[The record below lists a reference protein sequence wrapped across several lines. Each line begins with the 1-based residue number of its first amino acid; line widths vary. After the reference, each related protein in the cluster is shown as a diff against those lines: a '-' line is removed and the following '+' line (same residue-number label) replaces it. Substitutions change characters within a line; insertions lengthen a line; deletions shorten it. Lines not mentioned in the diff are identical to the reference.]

1 MANSIQE
8 IAAVSNLPLQE
19 QNLDLLPIGRRIAKH
34 KVRGSDGYYFIKIGS
49 LSDLPLLISEKI
61 GLETLAVAG
70 VIKVPKV
77 IFVGETSTCSF
88 LICEYFDLKKDN
100 LFSGEILGKQ
110 LALLHQN
117 SNEFFGFSEDNWIG
131 LSPQKNHW
139 HENWISFFKKYR
151 LQPQLR
157 WAFERGY
164 RSRLEEKAERLMEA
178 LPLFFDEYK
187 PQPSLLHG
195 DLWSGNWGTINN
207 STPVVFDPA
216 IYYGDREADLAMT
229 KLFGGFPQ
237 VFYDAYNYQWALD
250 YGFKVRQN
258 LYNLYHLLNHLTLF
272 GEAYLRQTIDVLE
285 QLLSEI

>member
-19 QNLDLLPIGRRIAKH
+19 QNLDLLPAEGRIAKR
-34 KVRGSDGYYFIKIGS
+34 KVRGADGHYFIKIGS
-49 LSDLPLLISEKI
+49 LNDLTLLMSEKI
-61 GLETLAVAG
+61 GLEALAVTRA
-70 VIKVPKV
+70 IKVPKV

-88 LICEYFDLKKDN
+88 LICEYLDLKKDN
-100 LFSGEILGKQ
+100 LFSGKILGKQ

-117 SNEFFGFSEDNWIG
+117 SNEFFGLSEDNWIG
-131 LSPQKNHW
+131 LNPQKNHW
-139 HENWISFFKKYR
+139 QENWISFFKKYR
-151 LQPQLR
+151 LQPQLI

-164 RSRLEEKAERLMEA
+164 RSSLEEKSERLMEA
-178 LPLFFDEYK
+178 LPLFFDQYK
-187 PQPSLLHG
+187 PKPSLLHG

-207 STPVVFDPA
+207 TTPVVFDPA

-237 VFYDAYNYQWALD
+237 VFYDAYNYEWALD

-272 GEAYLRQTIDVLE
+272 GEVYLRQTIDVLE

>member
-19 QNLDLLPIGRRIAKH
+19 QNLDLLPAEGRIAKR
-34 KVRGSDGYYFIKIGS
+34 KVRGADGHYFIKIGS
-49 LSDLPLLISEKI
+49 LNDLTLLMSEKI
-61 GLETLAVAG
+61 GLEALAVTRA
-70 VIKVPKV
+70 IKVPKV
-77 IFVGETSTCSF
+77 IFVGETLTCSF
-88 LICEYFDLKKDN
+88 LICEYLDLKKDN
-100 LFSGEILGKQ
+100 LFSGKILGKQ

-117 SNEFFGFSEDNWIG
+117 SNEFFGLSEDNWIG
-131 LSPQKNHW
+131 LNPQKNHW
-139 HENWISFFKKYR
+139 QENWISFFKKYR
-151 LQPQLR
+151 LQPQLI

-164 RSRLEEKAERLMEA
+164 RSSLEEKSERLMEA
-178 LPLFFDEYK
+178 LPLFFDQYK
-187 PQPSLLHG
+187 PKPSLLHG

-207 STPVVFDPA
+207 TTPVIFDPA
-216 IYYGDREADLAMT
+216 IYYGDREADMAMT

-237 VFYDAYNYQWALD
+237 VFYDAYNYQWGLD

-272 GEAYLRQTIDVLE
+272 GEVYLRQTIDVFE

>member
-19 QNLDLLPIGRRIAKH
+19 QNLDLLPAEGRIAKR
-34 KVRGSDGYYFIKIGS
+34 KVRGADGHYFIKIGS
-49 LSDLPLLISEKI
+49 LNDLTLLMSEKI
-61 GLETLAVAG
+61 GLEALAVTRA
-70 VIKVPKV
+70 IKVPKV

-88 LICEYFDLKKDN
+88 LICEYLDLKKDN
-100 LFSGEILGKQ
+100 LFSGKILGKQ

-117 SNEFFGFSEDNWIG
+117 SNDSFGLGEDNWIG
-131 LSPQKNHW
+131 LSPQKNYW
-139 HENWISFFKKYR
+139 NKNWVSFFKEKR
-151 LQPQLR
+151 LLPQFM
-157 WAFERGY
+157 WAFEHGY
-164 RSRLEEKAERLMEA
+164 RSSLEEEAERLMEA

-272 GEAYLRQTIDVLE
+272 GEAYLSQTIDVFE

>member
-1 MANSIQE
+1 MAEFIQE
-8 IAAVSNLPLQE
+8 IAAVSTIPLQE
-19 QNLDLLPIGRRIAKH
+19 QDCIQLSVGGRIVKH
-34 KVRGSDGYYFIKIGS
+34 KVKGLDRNYFLKTAS
-49 LSDLPLLISEKI
+49 AQDLQLLISEKI
-61 GLETLAVAG
+61 GLDTLTITG
-70 VIKVPKV
+70 VLRVPKV
-77 IFVGETSTCSF
+77 FFVGETSTCSF
-88 LICEYFDLKKDN
+88 LLCEYLELKKDN
-100 LFSGEILGKQ
+100 VISSEILGKQ

-117 SNEFFGFSEDNWIG
+117 SNEFFGFGEDNWIG
-131 LSPQKNHW
+131 LNPQKNYW
-139 HENWISFFKKYR
+139 HENWIRFFKEYR
-151 LQPQLR
+151 LMPQFI
-157 WAFERGY
+157 WAYEHGY
-164 RSRLEEKAERLMEA
+164 RADIEEKAERLMQA

>member
-8 IAAVSNLPLQE
+8 IAAVSNLPLIE
-19 QNLDLLPIGRRIAKH
+19 QNPILSPSYDRITKQ
-34 KVRGSDGYYFIKIGS
+34 KVQGADGHYFLKTAS
-49 LSDLPLLISEKI
+49 LNDLPLLIAEKI
-61 GLETLAVAG
+61 GLETLTVAG
-70 VIKVPKV
+70 AVKVPKV
-77 IFVGETSTCSF
+77 FFAGETATCSF
-88 LICEYFDLKKDN
+88 LVCEYLDLKKDN
-100 LFSGEILGKQ
+100 VFSGEILGKQ
-110 LALLHQN
+110 LALLHQV
-117 SNEFFGFSEDNWIG
+117 SNDSFGLGEDNWIG
-131 LSPQKNHW
+131 LSPQKNYW
-139 HENWISFFKKYR
+139 NKNWVSFFKEKR
-151 LQPQLR
+151 LLPQFM
-157 WAFERGY
+157 WAFEHGY
-164 RSRLEEKAERLMEA
+164 RSSLEEGAERLMEA
-178 LPLFFDEYK
+178 LPLFFDQYK

-207 STPVVFDPA
+207 TTPVVFDPA

-272 GEAYLRQTIDVLE
+272 GEAYLSQTIDVFE

>member
-19 QNLDLLPIGRRIAKH
+19 QNLDLLPAEGRIAKR
-34 KVRGSDGYYFIKIGS
+34 KVRGADGHYFIKIGS
-49 LSDLPLLISEKI
+49 LNDLTLLMSEKI
-61 GLETLAVAG
+61 GLEALAVTGA
-70 VIKVPKV
+70 IKVPKV

-88 LICEYFDLKKDN
+88 LICEYLDLKKDN
-100 LFSGEILGKQ
+100 LFSGKILGKQ

-117 SNEFFGFSEDNWIG
+117 SNEFFGLSEDNWIG
-131 LSPQKNHW
+131 LNPQKNHW
-139 HENWISFFKKYR
+139 QENWISFFKKYR
-151 LQPQLR
+151 LQPQLI
-157 WAFERGY
+157 WAFEHGY
-164 RSRLEEKAERLMEA
+164 RSSLEEKSERLMEA
-178 LPLFFDEYK
+178 LPLFFDQYK
-187 PQPSLLHG
+187 PKPSLLHG

-207 STPVVFDPA
+207 TTPVIFDPA

-237 VFYDAYNYQWALD
+237 AFYDAYNYQWALD

-272 GEAYLRQTIDVLE
+272 GEVYLRQTIDVLE

>member
-19 QNLDLLPIGRRIAKH
+19 QNLDLLPAEGRIAKR
-34 KVRGSDGYYFIKIGS
+34 KVRGADGHYFIKIGS
-49 LSDLPLLISEKI
+49 LNDLTLLMSEKI
-61 GLETLAVAG
+61 GLEALAVTGA
-70 VIKVPKV
+70 IKVPKV

-88 LICEYFDLKKDN
+88 LICEYLDLKKDN
-100 LFSGEILGKQ
+100 LFSGKILGKQ

-117 SNEFFGFSEDNWIG
+117 SNEFFGLSEDNWIG
-131 LSPQKNHW
+131 LNPQKNHW
-139 HENWISFFKKYR
+139 QENWISFFKKYR
-151 LQPQLR
+151 LQPQLI

-164 RSRLEEKAERLMEA
+164 RSSLEEKSERLMEA
-178 LPLFFDEYK
+178 LPLFFDQYK
-187 PQPSLLHG
+187 PKPSLLHG

-207 STPVVFDPA
+207 TTPVIFDPA
-216 IYYGDREADLAMT
+216 IYYGDREADMAMT

-237 VFYDAYNYQWALD
+237 VFYDAYNYQWGLD

-272 GEAYLRQTIDVLE
+272 GEVYLRQTIDVFE

>member
-19 QNLDLLPIGRRIAKH
+19 QNLDLLPVGGRIAKH
-34 KVRGSDGYYFIKIGS
+34 KVRGSDGHYFIKIGS
-49 LSDLPLLISEKI
+49 LSDSPLLISEKI

-151 LQPQLR
+151 LQPQLA
-157 WAFERGY
+157 WTFERGY

-272 GEAYLRQTIDVLE
+272 GEAYLSQTIDVFE

>member
-19 QNLDLLPIGRRIAKH
+19 QNLDLLPAEGRIAKR
-34 KVRGSDGYYFIKIGS
+34 KVRGADGHYFIKIGS
-49 LSDLPLLISEKI
+49 LNDLTLLMSEKI
-61 GLETLAVAG
+61 GLEALAVTRA
-70 VIKVPKV
+70 IKVPKV

-88 LICEYFDLKKDN
+88 LICEYLDLKKDN
-100 LFSGEILGKQ
+100 LFSGKILGKQ

-117 SNEFFGFSEDNWIG
+117 SNEFFGLSEDNWIG
-131 LSPQKNHW
+131 LNPQKNHW
-139 HENWISFFKKYR
+139 QENWISFFKKYR
-151 LQPQLR
+151 LQPQLI

-164 RSRLEEKAERLMEA
+164 RSSLEEKSERLMEA
-178 LPLFFDEYK
+178 LPLFFDQYK
-187 PQPSLLHG
+187 PKPSLLHG

-207 STPVVFDPA
+207 TTPVIFDPA

-237 VFYDAYNYQWALD
+237 AFYDAYNYHWALD

-272 GEAYLRQTIDVLE
+272 GEVYLRQTIDVFE

>member
-19 QNLDLLPIGRRIAKH
+19 QTLDLLPAEGRIVKQ
-34 KVRGSDGYYFIKIGS
+34 KVRGADGYYFIKIGS
-49 LSDLPLLISEKI
+49 LNDLTLLMSEKI
-61 GLETLAVAG
+61 GLEALAVTRA
-70 VIKVPKV
+70 IKVPKV

-88 LICEYFDLKKDN
+88 LICEYLDLKKDN
-100 LFSGEILGKQ
+100 LFSGKILGKQ

-117 SNEFFGFSEDNWIG
+117 SNEFFGLSEDNWIG
-131 LSPQKNHW
+131 LNPQKNHW
-139 HENWISFFKKYR
+139 QENWISFFKKYR
-151 LQPQLR
+151 LQPQLI

-164 RSRLEEKAERLMEA
+164 RSSLEEKSERLMEA
-178 LPLFFDEYK
+178 LPLFFDQYK
-187 PQPSLLHG
+187 PKPSLLHG

-207 STPVVFDPA
+207 TTPVIFDPA
-216 IYYGDREADLAMT
+216 IYYGDREADMAMT

-237 VFYDAYNYQWALD
+237 VFYDAYNYQWGLD

-272 GEAYLRQTIDVLE
+272 GEVYLRQTIDVFE

>member
-19 QNLDLLPIGRRIAKH
+19 QNLDLLPAEGRIAKR
-34 KVRGSDGYYFIKIGS
+34 KVRGADGHYFIKIGS
-49 LSDLPLLISEKI
+49 LNDLTLLMSEKI
-61 GLETLAVAG
+61 GLEALAVTRA
-70 VIKVPKV
+70 IKVPKV

-88 LICEYFDLKKDN
+88 LICEYLDLEKDN
-100 LFSGEILGKQ
+100 LFSGKILGEQ

-117 SNEFFGFSEDNWIG
+117 SNEFFGLSEDNWIG
-131 LSPQKNHW
+131 LNPQKNHW
-139 HENWISFFKKYR
+139 QENWISFFKKYR
-151 LQPQLR
+151 LQPQLI

-164 RSRLEEKAERLMEA
+164 RSSLEEKSERLMEA
-178 LPLFFDEYK
+178 LPLFFDQYK
-187 PQPSLLHG
+187 PKPSLLHG

-207 STPVVFDPA
+207 TTPVIFDPA
-216 IYYGDREADLAMT
+216 IYYGDREADMAMT

-237 VFYDAYNYQWALD
+237 VFYDAYNYQWGLD

-272 GEAYLRQTIDVLE
+272 GEVYLRQTIDVLE

>member
-19 QNLDLLPIGRRIAKH
+19 QNLDLLPAEGRIAKR
-34 KVRGSDGYYFIKIGS
+34 KVRGADGHYFIKIGS
-49 LSDLPLLISEKI
+49 LNDLTLLMSEKI
-61 GLETLAVAG
+61 GLEALAVTRA
-70 VIKVPKV
+70 IKVPKV

-88 LICEYFDLKKDN
+88 LICEYLDLKKDN
-100 LFSGEILGKQ
+100 LFSGKILGKQ

-117 SNEFFGFSEDNWIG
+117 SNDSFGLDEDNWIG

-139 HENWISFFKKYR
+139 NKNWISFFKEKR
-151 LQPQLR
+151 LQPQLI

-164 RSRLEEKAERLMEA
+164 RSSLEEKSERLMEA
-178 LPLFFDEYK
+178 LPLFFDQYK
-187 PQPSLLHG
+187 PKPSLLHG
-195 DLWSGNWGTINN
+195 DLWSGNWGTIN
-207 STPVVFDPA
+207 STTPVIFDPA
-216 IYYGDREADLAMT
+216 IYYGDREADIAMT

-237 VFYDAYNYQWALD
+237 VFYDAYNYQWGLD

-258 LYNLYHLLNHLTLF
+258 LYNLYHFLNHLTLF
-272 GEAYLRQTIDVLE
+272 GEVYLRQTIDVFE

>member
-1 MANSIQE
+1 MK
-8 IAAVSNLPLQE
+8 NLST
-19 QNLDLLPIGRRIAKH
+19 GK
-34 KVRGSDGYYFIKIGS
+34 GYGQKIHFLKSLIMKTESVLKTDCAETWGGKIHVHNDDTGS
-49 LSDLPLLISEKI
+49 LSTLSIS
-61 GLETLAVAG
+61 G
-70 VIKVPKV
+70 VFGPRDTQTV
-77 IFVGETSTCSF
+77 
-88 LICEYFDLKKDN
+88 KDN
-100 LFSGEILGKQ
+100 VFSGEILGKQ

-117 SNEFFGFSEDNWIG
+117 SNDSFGLGEDNWIG

-139 HENWISFFKKYR
+139 NKNWVSFFKEKR
-151 LQPQLR
+151 LLPQFM
-157 WAFERGY
+157 WAFEHGY
-164 RSRLEEKAERLMEA
+164 RSSLEAEAERLMEA
-178 LPLFFDEYK
+178 LPLFFDQYK

-207 STPVVFDPA
+207 TTPVVFDPA

-272 GEAYLRQTIDVLE
+272 GEVYLRQTIDVFE

>member
-1 MANSIQE
+1 LANSIQE

-19 QNLDLLPIGRRIAKH
+19 QNLDLLPAEGRIAKR
-34 KVRGSDGYYFIKIGS
+34 KVRGADGHYFIKIGS
-49 LSDLPLLISEKI
+49 LNDLTLLMSEKI
-61 GLETLAVAG
+61 GLEALAVTRA
-70 VIKVPKV
+70 IKVPKV

-88 LICEYFDLKKDN
+88 LICEYLDLKKDN
-100 LFSGEILGKQ
+100 LFSGKILGKQ

-117 SNEFFGFSEDNWIG
+117 SNEFFGLSEDNWIG
-131 LSPQKNHW
+131 LNPQKNHW
-139 HENWISFFKKYR
+139 QENWISFFKKYR
-151 LQPQLR
+151 LQPQLT

-178 LPLFFDEYK
+178 LPLFFDQYK
-187 PQPSLLHG
+187 PKPSLLHG
-195 DLWSGNWGTINN
+195 DLWSGNWGTINKT
-207 STPVVFDPA
+207 TPVVFDPA

-272 GEAYLRQTIDVLE
+272 GEAYLSQTIDVFE

>member
-1 MANSIQE
+1 LANSIQE

-19 QNLDLLPIGRRIAKH
+19 QNLDLLPAEGRIAKR
-34 KVRGSDGYYFIKIGS
+34 KVRGADGHYFIKIGS
-49 LSDLPLLISEKI
+49 LNDLTLLMSEKI
-61 GLETLAVAG
+61 GLEALAVTRA
-70 VIKVPKV
+70 IKVPKV

-88 LICEYFDLKKDN
+88 LICEYLDLKKDN
-100 LFSGEILGKQ
+100 LFSGKILGKQ

-117 SNEFFGFSEDNWIG
+117 SNEFFGLSEDNWIG
-131 LSPQKNHW
+131 LNPQKNHW
-139 HENWISFFKKYR
+139 QENWISFFKKYR
-151 LQPQLR
+151 LQPQLI

-164 RSRLEEKAERLMEA
+164 RSSLEEKSERLMEA
-178 LPLFFDEYK
+178 LPLFFDQYK
-187 PQPSLLHG
+187 PKPSLLHG

-207 STPVVFDPA
+207 TTPVIFDPA
-216 IYYGDREADLAMT
+216 IYYGDREADMAMT

-237 VFYDAYNYQWALD
+237 VFYDAYNYQWGLD

-272 GEAYLRQTIDVLE
+272 GEVYLRQTIDVFE

>member
-19 QNLDLLPIGRRIAKH
+19 QNLILLPEKGRIAKQ
-34 KVRGSDGYYFIKIGS
+34 KVSGADVHYFIKTGS
-49 LSDLPLLISEKI
+49 LNDLALLMSEKI

-70 VIKVPKV
+70 AIKVPKV
-77 IFVGETSTCSF
+77 FFVGETSTCSF
-88 LICEYFDLKKDN
+88 LICEYLDLKKDN

-117 SNEFFGFSEDNWIG
+117 SNEFFGLSEDNWIG

-151 LQPQLR
+151 LQPQLT
-157 WAFERGY
+157 WVFEHGY
-164 RSRLEEKAERLMEA
+164 RSSLEEKAERLMEA
-178 LPLFFDEYK
+178 LPLFFGQYK
-187 PQPSLLHG
+187 PKPSLLHG

-207 STPVVFDPA
+207 TTPVVFDPA

-237 VFYDAYNYQWALD
+237 VFYDAYNYEWALD

-272 GEAYLRQTIDVLE
+272 GEVYLRQTIDVFE

>member
-19 QNLDLLPIGRRIAKH
+19 QNLILLPEKGRIAKQ
-34 KVRGSDGYYFIKIGS
+34 KVSGADVHYFIKTGS
-49 LSDLPLLISEKI
+49 LNDLALLMSEKI

-70 VIKVPKV
+70 AIKVPKV
-77 IFVGETSTCSF
+77 FFVGETSTCSF
-88 LICEYFDLKKDN
+88 LICEYLDLKKDN
-100 LFSGEILGKQ
+100 LLSGEILGKQ

-117 SNEFFGFSEDNWIG
+117 SNEFFGLSEDNWIG

-151 LQPQLR
+151 LQPQLT
-157 WAFERGY
+157 WVFEHGY
-164 RSRLEEKAERLMEA
+164 RSSLEEKAERLMEA
-178 LPLFFDEYK
+178 LPLFFGQYK
-187 PQPSLLHG
+187 PKPSLLHG

-207 STPVVFDPA
+207 TTPVVFDPA

-237 VFYDAYNYQWALD
+237 VFYDAYNYEWALD

-272 GEAYLRQTIDVLE
+272 GEVYLRQTIDVLE

>member
-19 QNLDLLPIGRRIAKH
+19 QNLDLLPAEGRIAKR
-34 KVRGSDGYYFIKIGS
+34 KVRGADGHYFIKIGS
-49 LSDLPLLISEKI
+49 LNDLTLLMSEKI
-61 GLETLAVAG
+61 GLEALAVTRA
-70 VIKVPKV
+70 IKVPKV

-88 LICEYFDLKKDN
+88 LICEYLDLKKDN
-100 LFSGEILGKQ
+100 LFSGKILGKQ

-117 SNEFFGFSEDNWIG
+117 SNEFFGLSEDNWIG
-131 LSPQKNHW
+131 LNPQKNHW
-139 HENWISFFKKYR
+139 QENWISFFKKYR
-151 LQPQLR
+151 LQPQLI

-164 RSRLEEKAERLMEA
+164 RSSLEEKSERLMEA
-178 LPLFFDEYK
+178 LPLFFDQYK
-187 PQPSLLHG
+187 PKPSLLHG

-207 STPVVFDPA
+207 TTPVIFDPA
-216 IYYGDREADLAMT
+216 IYYGDREADMAMT

-272 GEAYLRQTIDVLE
+272 GEVYLRQTIDVFE

>member
-19 QNLDLLPIGRRIAKH
+19 QNLDLLPAEGRIAKR
-34 KVRGSDGYYFIKIGS
+34 KVRGADGHYFIKIGS
-49 LSDLPLLISEKI
+49 LNDLTLLMSEKI
-61 GLETLAVAG
+61 GLEALAVTRA
-70 VIKVPKV
+70 IKVPKV

-88 LICEYFDLKKDN
+88 LICEYLDLKKDN
-100 LFSGEILGKQ
+100 LFSGKILGKQ

-117 SNEFFGFSEDNWIG
+117 SNEYFGLSKDNWIG
-131 LSPQKNHW
+131 LNPQKNHW
-139 HENWISFFKKYR
+139 QENWISFFKKYR
-151 LQPQLR
+151 LQPQLI
-157 WAFERGY
+157 WAFEHGY
-164 RSRLEEKAERLMEA
+164 RSSLEEKSERLMEA
-178 LPLFFDEYK
+178 LPLFFDQYK
-187 PQPSLLHG
+187 PKPSLLHG

-207 STPVVFDPA
+207 TTPVIFDPA
-216 IYYGDREADLAMT
+216 IYYGDREADMAMT

-237 VFYDAYNYQWALD
+237 TFYDAYNYHWALD

-272 GEAYLRQTIDVLE
+272 GEVYLRQTIDVLE

>member
-19 QNLDLLPIGRRIAKH
+19 QNLDLLPAEGCIVKQ
-34 KVRGSDGYYFIKIGS
+34 KVRGADGYYFIKIGS
-49 LSDLPLLISEKI
+49 LNDLTLLMSEKI
-61 GLETLAVAG
+61 GLEALAVTRA
-70 VIKVPKV
+70 IKVPKV
-77 IFVGETSTCSF
+77 IFVGETSTCSI
-88 LICEYFDLKKDN
+88 LICEYLDLKKDN
-100 LFSGEILGKQ
+100 LLSGEILGKQ

-117 SNEFFGFSEDNWIG
+117 SNEFFGLSEDNWIG
-131 LSPQKNHW
+131 LNPQKNHW
-139 HENWISFFKKYR
+139 QENWISFFKKYR
-151 LQPQLR
+151 LQPQLI

-164 RSRLEEKAERLMEA
+164 RSSLEEKSERLMEA
-178 LPLFFDEYK
+178 LPLFFDQYK
-187 PQPSLLHG
+187 PKPSLLHG

-207 STPVVFDPA
+207 TTPVIFDPA

-237 VFYDAYNYQWALD
+237 VFYDAYNYQWGLD

-272 GEAYLRQTIDVLE
+272 GEVYLRQTIDVFE

>member
-19 QNLDLLPIGRRIAKH
+19 QNLILLPEKGRIAKQ
-34 KVRGSDGYYFIKIGS
+34 KVSGADVHYFIKTGS
-49 LSDLPLLISEKI
+49 LNDLALLMSEKI

-70 VIKVPKV
+70 TIKVPKV
-77 IFVGETSTCSF
+77 FFVGETSTCSF
-88 LICEYFDLKKDN
+88 LICEYLDLKKDN
-100 LFSGEILGKQ
+100 LLSGEILGKQ

-117 SNEFFGFSEDNWIG
+117 SNEFFGLSEDNWIG

-151 LQPQLR
+151 LQPQLT
-157 WAFERGY
+157 WVFEHGY
-164 RSRLEEKAERLMEA
+164 RSSLEEKAERLMEA
-178 LPLFFDEYK
+178 LPLFFGQYK
-187 PQPSLLHG
+187 PKPSLLHG

-207 STPVVFDPA
+207 TTPVVFDPA

-237 VFYDAYNYQWALD
+237 VFYDAYNYEWALD

-272 GEAYLRQTIDVLE
+272 GEVYLRQTIDVLE

>member
-19 QNLDLLPIGRRIAKH
+19 QNLDLLPAEGRFAKR
-34 KVRGSDGYYFIKIGS
+34 KVRGADGHYFIKIGS
-49 LSDLPLLISEKI
+49 LNDLTLLMSEKI
-61 GLETLAVAG
+61 GLEALAVTRA
-70 VIKVPKV
+70 IKVPKV

-88 LICEYFDLKKDN
+88 LICEYLDLKKDN
-100 LFSGEILGKQ
+100 LFSGKILGKQ

-117 SNEFFGFSEDNWIG
+117 SNEFFGLSEDNWIG
-131 LSPQKNHW
+131 LNPQKNHW
-139 HENWISFFKKYR
+139 QENWISFFKKYR
-151 LQPQLR
+151 LQPQLI

-164 RSRLEEKAERLMEA
+164 RSSLEEKSERLMEA
-178 LPLFFDEYK
+178 LPLFFDQYK
-187 PQPSLLHG
+187 PKPSLLHG

-207 STPVVFDPA
+207 TTPVIFDPA
-216 IYYGDREADLAMT
+216 IYYGDREADMAMT

-272 GEAYLRQTIDVLE
+272 GEVYLRQTIDVFE

>member
-34 KVRGSDGYYFIKIGS
+34 KVRGPDGYYFIKIGS

-61 GLETLAVAG
+61 GLETLAIAG

-88 LICEYFDLKKDN
+88 LICEYFDLKTDN

-131 LSPQKNHW
+131 LTPQKNHW
-139 HENWISFFKKYR
+139 QDNWISFFKKYR

-272 GEAYLRQTIDVLE
+272 GEAYLSQTIDLFE

>member
-19 QNLDLLPIGRRIAKH
+19 QNLDLLPVEGRIAKR
-34 KVRGSDGYYFIKIGS
+34 KVRGADGHYFIKIGS
-49 LSDLPLLISEKI
+49 LNDLTLLMSEKI
-61 GLETLAVAG
+61 GLEALAATG
-70 VIKVPKV
+70 AIKVPKV

-88 LICEYFDLKKDN
+88 LICEYLDLKKDN
-100 LFSGEILGKQ
+100 LFSGKILGKQ

-117 SNEFFGFSEDNWIG
+117 SNEFFGLSEDNWIG
-131 LSPQKNHW
+131 LNPQKNHW
-139 HENWISFFKKYR
+139 QENWISFFKKYR
-151 LQPQLR
+151 LQPQLI

-164 RSRLEEKAERLMEA
+164 RSSLEEKSERLMEA
-178 LPLFFDEYK
+178 LPLFFDQYK
-187 PQPSLLHG
+187 PKPSLLHG

-207 STPVVFDPA
+207 TTPVIFDPA
-216 IYYGDREADLAMT
+216 IYYGDREADMAMT

-237 VFYDAYNYQWALD
+237 VFYDAYNYQWGLD

-272 GEAYLRQTIDVLE
+272 GEVYLRQTIDVFE

>member
-19 QNLDLLPIGRRIAKH
+19 QNLDLLPAEGRIAKR
-34 KVRGSDGYYFIKIGS
+34 KVRGADGHYFIKIGS
-49 LSDLPLLISEKI
+49 LNDLTLLMSEKI
-61 GLETLAVAG
+61 GLEALAVTRA
-70 VIKVPKV
+70 IKVPKV

-88 LICEYFDLKKDN
+88 LICEYLDLKKDN
-100 LFSGEILGKQ
+100 LFSGKILGKQ

-117 SNEFFGFSEDNWIG
+117 SNEFFGLSEDNWIG
-131 LSPQKNHW
+131 LNPQKNHW
-139 HENWISFFKKYR
+139 QENWISFFKKYR
-151 LQPQLR
+151 LQPQLI

-164 RSRLEEKAERLMEA
+164 RSSLEEKSERLMEV
-178 LPLFFDEYK
+178 LPLFFDQYK
-187 PQPSLLHG
+187 PKPSLLHG

-207 STPVVFDPA
+207 TTPVIFDPA
-216 IYYGDREADLAMT
+216 IYYGDREADMAMT

-237 VFYDAYNYQWALD
+237 VFYDAYNYEWALD

-272 GEAYLRQTIDVLE
+272 GEVYLRQTIDVFE

>member
-8 IAAVSNLPLQE
+8 IAAVSNLPLIE
-19 QNLDLLPIGRRIAKH
+19 QNPVLSPSYDRITKQ
-34 KVRGSDGYYFIKIGS
+34 KVEGTDGHYFLKTAS
-49 LSDLPLLISEKI
+49 LNDWPLLMAEKI
-61 GLETLAVAG
+61 GLETLTVAG
-70 VIKVPKV
+70 AVKVPKV
-77 IFVGETSTCSF
+77 FFAGETETCSF
-88 LICEYFDLKKDN
+88 LVCEYLNLKKDN
-100 LFSGEILGKQ
+100 VFSGEILGKQ

-117 SNEFFGFSEDNWIG
+117 SNDSFGLGEDNWIG
-131 LSPQKNHW
+131 LSPQKNYW
-139 HENWISFFKKYR
+139 NKNWVSFFKEKR
-151 LQPQLR
+151 LLPQFM
-157 WAFERGY
+157 WAFEHGY
-164 RSRLEEKAERLMEA
+164 RSSLEEEAERLMES
-178 LPLFFDEYK
+178 LPLFFDQYK

-207 STPVVFDPA
+207 TTPVIFDPA

-258 LYNLYHLLNHLTLF
+258 LYNLYHLLNHLSLF
-272 GEAYLRQTIDVLE
+272 GEAYLRQTKDVLE

>member
-19 QNLDLLPIGRRIAKH
+19 QNLDLLPAEGRIAKR
-34 KVRGSDGYYFIKIGS
+34 KVRGADGHYFIKIGS
-49 LSDLPLLISEKI
+49 LNDLTLLMSEKI
-61 GLETLAVAG
+61 GLEALAVTKA
-70 VIKVPKV
+70 IKVPKV

-88 LICEYFDLKKDN
+88 LICEYLDLKKDN
-100 LFSGEILGKQ
+100 LFSGKILGKQ

-117 SNEFFGFSEDNWIG
+117 SNEFFGLSEDNWIG
-131 LSPQKNHW
+131 LNPQKNHW
-139 HENWISFFKKYR
+139 QENWISFFKKYR
-151 LQPQLR
+151 LQPQLI

-164 RSRLEEKAERLMEA
+164 RSSLEEKSERLMEA
-178 LPLFFDEYK
+178 LPLFFDQYK
-187 PQPSLLHG
+187 PKPSLLHG

-207 STPVVFDPA
+207 TTPVVFDPA

-272 GEAYLRQTIDVLE
+272 GEAYLSQTIDVFE

>member
-1 MANSIQE
+1 M
-8 IAAVSNLPLQE
+8 
-19 QNLDLLPIGRRIAKH
+19 
-34 KVRGSDGYYFIKIGS
+34 
-49 LSDLPLLISEKI
+49 
-61 GLETLAVAG
+61 
-70 VIKVPKV
+70 
-77 IFVGETSTCSF
+77 
-88 LICEYFDLKKDN
+88 
-100 LFSGEILGKQ
+100 
-110 LALLHQN
+110 ALLHQN

-151 LQPQLR
+151 LQPQLT
-157 WAFERGY
+157 WTFEHGY

-272 GEAYLRQTIDVLE
+272 GEAYLSQTIDVFE

>member
-19 QNLDLLPIGRRIAKH
+19 QNLDLLPAEGRIAKR
-34 KVRGSDGYYFIKIGS
+34 KVRGADGHYFIKIGS
-49 LSDLPLLISEKI
+49 LNDLTLLMSEKI
-61 GLETLAVAG
+61 GLEALAVTRA
-70 VIKVPKV
+70 IKVPKV

-88 LICEYFDLKKDN
+88 LICEYLDLKKDN
-100 LFSGEILGKQ
+100 LFSGKILGKQ

-117 SNEFFGFSEDNWIG
+117 SNEFFGLSEDNWIG
-131 LSPQKNHW
+131 LNPQKNHW
-139 HENWISFFKKYR
+139 QENWISFFKKYR
-151 LQPQLR
+151 LQPQLI

-164 RSRLEEKAERLMEA
+164 RSSLEEKSERLMEA
-178 LPLFFDEYK
+178 LPLFFDQYK
-187 PQPSLLHG
+187 PKPSLLHG

-207 STPVVFDPA
+207 TTPVIFDPA
-216 IYYGDREADLAMT
+216 IYYGDREADMAMT

-237 VFYDAYNYQWALD
+237 VFYDAYNYQWGLD

-272 GEAYLRQTIDVLE
+272 GEVYLRQTIDVFE

>member
-19 QNLDLLPIGRRIAKH
+19 QNLDLLPAEGRIAKR
-34 KVRGSDGYYFIKIGS
+34 KVRGADGHYFIKIGS
-49 LSDLPLLISEKI
+49 LNDLTLLMSEKI
-61 GLETLAVAG
+61 GLEALAVTRA
-70 VIKVPKV
+70 IKVPKV

-88 LICEYFDLKKDN
+88 LICEYLDLKKDN
-100 LFSGEILGKQ
+100 LFSGKILGKQ

-117 SNEFFGFSEDNWIG
+117 SNEFFGLSEDNWIG
-131 LSPQKNHW
+131 LNPQKNHW
-139 HENWISFFKKYR
+139 QENWISFFKKYR
-151 LQPQLR
+151 LQPQLI

-164 RSRLEEKAERLMEA
+164 RSSLEEKSERLMEA
-178 LPLFFDEYK
+178 LPLFFDQYK
-187 PQPSLLHG
+187 PKPSLLHG

-207 STPVVFDPA
+207 TTPVIFDPA
-216 IYYGDREADLAMT
+216 IYYGDREADMAMT

-237 VFYDAYNYQWALD
+237 VFYDAYNYQWGLD

-272 GEAYLRQTIDVLE
+272 GEVYLRQTIDVFE
-285 QLLSEI
+285 QLLS

>member
-34 KVRGSDGYYFIKIGS
+34 KVRGSDGHYFIKIGS
-49 LSDLPLLISEKI
+49 LSDSPLLISEKI

-151 LQPQLR
+151 LQPQLT

-272 GEAYLRQTIDVLE
+272 GEAYLSQTIDVFE